1 MQLVG
6 ESERAQD
13 LQSFDQA
20 VRLFGGLLG
29 LTDLLFGRADDLMS
43 DPDLVEQ
50 MPWYRAFAP
59 GLPVSGARPVRQP
72 RQRGLS
78 R

>member
-29 LTDLLFGRADDLMS
+29 LTDLLFGRADDLTS

-50 MPWYRAFAP
+50 MPWYRAIRTRAA
-59 GLPVSGARPVRQP
+59 GQRGRPVRQP
-72 RQRGLS
+72 RQTG
-78 R
+78 